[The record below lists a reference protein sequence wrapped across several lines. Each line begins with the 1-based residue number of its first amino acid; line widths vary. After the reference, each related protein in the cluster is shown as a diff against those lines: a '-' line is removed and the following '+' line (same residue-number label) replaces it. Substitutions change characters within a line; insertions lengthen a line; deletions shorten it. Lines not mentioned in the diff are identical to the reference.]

1 MSAIQDSVAKDLA
14 TQLSAAAGEAFAK
27 LGLDP
32 ALGAMRRSDR
42 PDLADFQC
50 NGAMAAAKAAKK
62 NPREIATSVVE
73 ALKSHELIAGCEV
86 AGPGF
91 INVKLSAAGLSRQA
105 EAIAKDER
113 AGAGRVGQ
121 SRRVV
126 MDFGGWNVAKE
137 MHIGHLRSTVIGDSL
152 QRLFRF
158 MGDHVT
164 SDVHLGDW
172 GLQMG
177 LLIVALAHERPELP
191 YFAEGA
197 AGPFPKDSPVT
208 MEDLGEIY
216 PAWSAKIKDKK
227 ELPDGTK
234 VPNPAYEPAVHE
246 AARKATAELQA
257 GRPGY
262 RALWRHFCDATRV
275 GLERECASLGVTFDL
290 WKGESDAEPFIPQL
304 VEDLKSRGIAEL
316 DQGAWI
322 VRVARESDKKEMPP
336 IILVNRDGAIGYHG
350 SDLGTI
356 VDRKRSI
363 DPQLSLYIVDQRQA
377 LHFEQVFRAS
387 DRAGYI
393 PESALEH
400 LGFGTVNGPDGK
412 PFKTRD
418 GGVLKLHE
426 LISQADA
433 TALARMKEQELGAE
447 ASEAERKDIAHKV
460 AVSAIKFS
468 DLSNVRTTNYIFD
481 LDRFI
486 SFEGK
491 TGPYLLYAA
500 VRMKSLKRKADEAQL
515 RPGPI
520 VVELDAERAL
530 VLALDG
536 FAEALRGAYD
546 KRMPHILCDHAF
558 SLAQAY
564 ASFWTAAPVLAETDR
579 SKQASRLALSMATL
593 KQLELVL
600 GLIGIE
606 TPERM

>member
-1 MSAIQDSVAKDLA
+1 MTTKPTDLA
-14 TQLSAAAGEAFAK
+14 DLLSDAAGAAFAA
-27 LGLDP
+27 LGLESS
-32 ALGAMRRSDR
+32 LGAMRRSDR

-50 NGAMAAAKAAKK
+50 NGAMAAAKRLGK
-62 NPREIATSVVE
+62 NPREIADAVV
-73 ALKSHELIAGCEV
+73 ASLRASPLVASAEV

-91 INVKLSAAGLSRQA
+91 INVKVAAGALA
-105 EAIAKDER
+105 ERAEQIAADER
-113 AGAGRVGQ
+113 SGARKVE
-121 SRRVV
+121 SPRRVV
-126 MDFGGWNVAKE
+126 IDFGGWNVAKE

-158 MGDHVT
+158 MGDAVT

-177 LLIVALAHERPELP
+177 QLINEVKLEQPDLP
-191 YFAEGA
+191 YFDA
-197 AGPFPKDSPVT
+197 AFTGPYPETSPVT
-208 MEDLGEIY
+208 MDDLGRLY
-216 PAWSAKIKDKK
+216 PLASAKSKTD
-227 ELPDGTK
+227 
-234 VPNPAYEPAVHE
+234 E
-246 AARKATAELQA
+246 ARRDEDRKATQELQA

-262 RALWRHFCDATRV
+262 RALWRHFCNVTRV

-290 WKGESDAEPFIPQL
+290 WKGESDAEPFIPEI
-304 VEDLKSRGIAEL
+304 VKDLETRGISEFDA
-316 DQGAWI
+316 GAWI
-322 VRVARESDKKEMPP
+322 VRVARETDKKEMPP

-363 DPQLSLYIVDQRQA
+363 DPQLSMYVVDQRQA

-387 DRAGYI
+387 ERAGYL
-393 PESALEH
+393 PEKELEH

-418 GGVLKLHE
+418 GGTLKLQAF
-426 LISQADA
+426 IAQADEV
-433 TALARMKEQELGAE
+433 ALARMKEAELGADV
-447 ASEAERKDIAHKV
+447 SEAERADIAHKV
-460 AVSAIKFS
+460 AVAAIKFS

-500 VRMKSLKRKADEAQL
+500 VRIKSLARRAEGEDVKA
-515 RPGPI
+515 GPI
-520 VVELDAERAL
+520 KVELDAERAL
-530 VLALDG
+530 VLQLDA
-536 FAEALRGAYD
+536 FNDALRGAYD
-546 KRMPHILCDHAF
+546 KRMPHILCEHAYA
-558 SLAQAY
+558 LAQAFSSFY
-564 ASFWTAAPVLAETDR
+564 AAAPILVESDAA
-579 SKQASRLALSMATL
+579 KKASRLALALATL
-593 KQLELVL
+593 KQLEIVL

>member
-1 MSAIQDSVAKDLA
+1 MKDLA
-14 TQLSAAAGEAFAK
+14 GRLSEVAGAAFAK
-27 LGLDP
+27 LGLD
-32 ALGAMRRSDR
+32 AGLGAMRRSDR

-62 NPREIATSVVE
+62 NPREIAVAVVE
-73 ALKSHELIAGCEV
+73 ELKASPLVASAEV

-91 INVKLSAAGLSRQA
+91 INVRLSAAGLSDRAQ
-105 EAIAKDER
+105 EIAKDER
-113 AGAGRVGQ
+113 AEALRVANA
-121 SRRVV
+121 RRVV

-158 MGDHVT
+158 MGDKVT

-177 LLIVALAHERPELP
+177 QLINEVKLEQPQLP
-191 YFAEGA
+191 YFD
-197 AGPFPKDSPVT
+197 AGFTGPYPETSPVT
-208 MEDLGEIY
+208 MDDLGRLY
-216 PAWSAKIKDKK
+216 PLASGKSKTD
-227 ELPDGTK
+227 
-234 VPNPAYEPAVHE
+234 E
-246 AARKATAELQA
+246 ARREEDRKATAELQA

-262 RALWRHFCDATRV
+262 RALWRHFCNVTRV

-290 WKGESDAEPFIPQL
+290 WKGESDAEPFVPEI
-304 VEDLKSRGIAEL
+304 VADLKERKIAEF
-316 DQGAWI
+316 DAGAWI
-322 VRVARESDKKEMPP
+322 VRVARPDDKKEMPP
-336 IILVNRDGAIGYHG
+336 IILVNRDGATGYHT

-363 DPQLSLYIVDQRQA
+363 DPELSLYIVDQRQA

-387 DRAGYI
+387 DMAGYM
-393 PESALEH
+393 PESTLEH

-418 GGVLKLHE
+418 GGVLKLHD
-426 LISQADA
+426 LIAQADA
-433 TALARMKEQELGAE
+433 TALARMKEAELGADV
-447 ASEAERKDIAHKV
+447 SEAEQASIAHKV

-500 VRMKSLKRKADEAQL
+500 VRIKSLARRAEAEGVK
-515 RPGPI
+515 PGPI
-520 VVELDAERAL
+520 AVELDAERAL

-536 FAEALRGAYD
+536 FNEALRGAYD
-546 KRMPHILCDHAF
+546 KRLPHILCDHVYT
-558 SLAQAY
+558 LAQAFSGFY
-564 ASFWTAAPVLAETDR
+564 AAAPIMAESDPAKR
-579 SKQASRLALSMATL
+579 ASRFALAMATL
-593 KQLELVL
+593 KQLELAL

>member
-1 MSAIQDSVAKDLA
+1 MTETRELA
-14 TQLSAAAGEAFAK
+14 GLLSDAAGAAFAA
-27 LGLDP
+27 LGLD
-32 ALGAMRRSDR
+32 ASLGTMRRSDR

-62 NPREIATSVVE
+62 NPREIATAVVE
-73 ALKSHELIAGCEV
+73 ALKASPLVTSAEV

-91 INVKLSAAGLSRQA
+91 INVRLSTAGLSARA
-105 EAIAKDER
+105 EEIAADKR
-113 AGAGRVGQ
+113 AGAGTVETP
-121 SRRVV
+121 RRVV

-158 MGDHVT
+158 MGDAVT

-177 LLIVALAHERPELP
+177 QLINEVKLEQPGLP
-191 YFAEGA
+191 YFDADFT
-197 AGPFPKDSPVT
+197 GPYPAQSPVT
-208 MEDLGEIY
+208 MDDLGRLY
-216 PAWSAKIKDKK
+216 PQASAKSKTD
-227 ELPDGTK
+227 
-234 VPNPAYEPAVHE
+234 E
-246 AARKATAELQA
+246 ARREEDRRATAELQA
-257 GRPGY
+257 GRTGY
-262 RALWRHFCDATRV
+262 RALWRHFCNVTRV
-275 GLERECASLGVTFDL
+275 GLERECKSLGVTFDL
-290 WKGESDAEPFIPQL
+290 WKGESDAEPFIPEI
-304 VEDLKSRGIAEL
+304 VEDLKSRGIAEF

-356 VDRKRSI
+356 VDRKRSV

-387 DRAGYI
+387 DIAGYL
-393 PESALEH
+393 PEKELEH

-418 GGVLKLHE
+418 GGILKLHD
-426 LISQADA
+426 LILQADEV
-433 TALARMKEQELGAE
+433 ALARMKEAELGAD
-447 ASEAERKDIAHKV
+447 ASEAERSDIAHKV
-460 AVSAIKFS
+460 AVAAIKFS
-468 DLSNVRTTNYIFD
+468 DLSNVRTTNYVFD

-500 VRMKSLKRKADEAQL
+500 VRIKSLARRAEGEGVK
-515 RPGPI
+515 PGPI
-520 VVELDAERAL
+520 SVELDAERAL

-536 FAEALRGAYD
+536 FNDALRGAYD
-546 KRMPHILCDHAF
+546 KRMPHILCDHAYTLGQAF
-558 SLAQAY
+558 SGFY
-564 ASFWTAAPVLAETDR
+564 AAAPILAEGDPV
-579 SKQASRLALSMATL
+579 KKASRFALALATL
-593 KQLELVL
+593 KQLELAL

-606 TPERM
+606 TPDRM

>member
-1 MSAIQDSVAKDLA
+1 
-14 TQLSAAAGEAFAK
+14 
-27 LGLDP
+27 
-32 ALGAMRRSDR
+32 
-42 PDLADFQC
+42 
-50 NGAMAAAKAAKK
+50 
-62 NPREIATSVVE
+62 
-73 ALKSHELIAGCEV
+73 
-86 AGPGF
+86 
-91 INVKLSAAGLSRQA
+91 
-105 EAIAKDER
+105 
-113 AGAGRVGQ
+113 
-121 SRRVV
+121 
-126 MDFGGWNVAKE
+126 
-137 MHIGHLRSTVIGDSL
+137 
-152 QRLFRF
+152 
-158 MGDHVT
+158 MGDQVT

-208 MEDLGEIY
+208 MEDLGDIY
-216 PAWSAKIKDKK
+216 PAWSAKIKEKR

-234 VPNPAYEPAVHE
+234 VPNPAYELAVHD

-275 GLERECASLGVTFDL
+275 GLERECASLGVQFNL
-290 WKGESDAEPFIPQL
+290 WKGESDAEPYVPEL

-356 VDRKRSI
+356 IDRKRTI
-363 DPQLSLYIVDQRQA
+363 DPELSLYIVDQRQA

-393 PESALEH
+393 PENALEH

-418 GGVLKLHE
+418 GGVLKLYE
-426 LISQADA
+426 LINQADE
-433 TALARMKEQELGAE
+433 TALSRMKESEQGLGADL
-447 ASEAERKDIAHKV
+447 SEAERKEVAHKV

-500 VRMKSLKRKADEAQL
+500 VRMKSLKRKADEAQV

-564 ASFWTAAPVLAETDR
+564 AGFWTAAAVLAEPDR
-579 SKQASRLALSMATL
+579 AKQASRLALSMATL

>member
-1 MSAIQDSVAKDLA
+1 MTKSQDLA
-14 TQLSAAAGEAFAK
+14 GLLSDAAGAAFVA
-27 LGLDP
+27 LGLD
-32 ALGAMRRSDR
+32 AQLGAVRRSDR

-50 NGAMAAAKAAKK
+50 NGAMAAAKKLGK
-62 NPREIATSVVE
+62 NPREIATAVVD
-73 ALKSHELIAGCEV
+73 ALKASPLVASSDV

-91 INVKLSAAGLSRQA
+91 INVRLSAVGLNKRA
-105 EAIAKDER
+105 EEIAADAR
-113 AGAGRVGQ
+113 TGAWRVETP
-121 SRRVV
+121 RRVV

-158 MGDHVT
+158 MGDSVT

-177 LLIVALAHERPELP
+177 QLINEVKLEQPGLP
-191 YFAEGA
+191 YFDESFT
-197 AGPFPKDSPVT
+197 GPYPETSPVT
-208 MEDLGEIY
+208 MDDLGRLY
-216 PAWSAKIKDKK
+216 PLASGKSKTD
-227 ELPDGTK
+227 
-234 VPNPAYEPAVHE
+234 E
-246 AARKATAELQA
+246 ARRDEDRKATQELQS

-262 RALWRHFCDATRV
+262 RALWRHFCNVTRV
-275 GLERECASLGVTFDL
+275 GLERECASLGVKFDL
-290 WKGESDAEPFIPQL
+290 WKGESDAEPFIPEI
-304 VEDLKSRGIAEL
+304 VEDLKARGISEFDA
-316 DQGAWI
+316 GAWI

-356 VDRKRSI
+356 MDRKRSV
-363 DPQLSLYIVDQRQA
+363 DPQLSLYVVDQRQA

-387 DRAGYI
+387 ERAGYL
-393 PESALEH
+393 PEKELEH

-412 PFKTRD
+412 PFKTRE
-418 GGVLKLHE
+418 GGILKLHE
-426 LISQADA
+426 FIAQADA
-433 TALARMKEQELGAE
+433 VATARMKEAELGADV
-447 ASEAERKDIAHKV
+447 SEAEQEAIAHKV
-460 AVSAIKFS
+460 AVAAIKFS

-500 VRMKSLKRKADEAQL
+500 VRIKSLARRAEAEGVKV
-515 RPGPI
+515 GPI
-520 VVELDAERAL
+520 TIELDAERAL

-536 FAEALRGAYD
+536 FNDALRGAYE
-546 KRMPHILCDHAF
+546 KRMPHILCEHAYALGQAF
-558 SLAQAY
+558 SGFY
-564 ASFWTAAPVLAETDR
+564 AAAPILVESDPA
-579 SKQASRLALSMATL
+579 KKASRLALALATL

>member
-32 ALGAMRRSDR
+32 ALGAVRRSDR
-42 PDLADFQC
+42 PDLADYQC

-62 NPREIATSVVE
+62 NPREIATAVVE
-73 ALKSHELIAGCEV
+73 ALKGHELIAACEV

-113 AGAGRVGQ
+113 AGAGRVAQ
-121 SRRVV
+121 ARRVV

-158 MGDHVT
+158 MGDTVT

-177 LLIVALAHERPELP
+177 QLINEVKLEQPDLP
-191 YFAEGA
+191 YFVEGA
-197 AGPFPKDSPVT
+197 TGPFPETSPVT
-208 MEDLGEIY
+208 MDDLGRLY
-216 PAWSAKIKDKK
+216 PQASAKSKTDEARR
-227 ELPDGTK
+227 ELD
-234 VPNPAYEPAVHE
+234 
-246 AARKATAELQA
+246 RKATAELQA

-262 RALWRHFCDATRV
+262 RALWRHFCNVTRV
-275 GLERECASLGVTFDL
+275 GLERECASLGVKFNL
-290 WKGESDAEPFIPQL
+290 WKGESDAEPFVPEL
-304 VEDLKSRGIAEL
+304 VADLKSRQIAEL
-316 DQGAWI
+316 DAGAWI
-322 VRVARESDKKEMPP
+322 VRVARETDKMDPPMPP

-356 VDRKRSI
+356 MDRKRSI
-363 DPQLSLYIVDQRQA
+363 DPQLTLYIVDQRQA

-387 DRAGYI
+387 DLAGYM
-393 PESALEH
+393 PETSLEH

-418 GGVLKLHE
+418 GGILKLHD
-426 LISQADA
+426 LIAQADD
-433 TALARMKEQELGAE
+433 TALARMKEAELGAD
-447 ASEAERKDIAHKV
+447 ASATEQAEIAHKV
-460 AVSAIKFS
+460 AVAAIKFS
-468 DLSNVRTTNYIFD
+468 DLSNSRTTNYIFD
-481 LDRFI
+481 LDRFV

-500 VRMKSLKRKADEAQL
+500 VRMKSLKRKADEAQI

-520 VVELDAERAL
+520 VVELDAERGL

-564 ASFWTAAPVLAETDR
+564 ASFWAAAAVLAEPDKA
-579 SKQASRLALSMATL
+579 KQASRLALSMATL

>member
-1 MSAIQDSVAKDLA
+1 MTTSRDLA
-14 TQLSAAAGEAFAK
+14 GLLSDAAGAAFVS
-27 LGLDP
+27 LGLE
-32 ALGAMRRSDR
+32 AQLGAMRRSDR

-50 NGAMAAAKAAKK
+50 NGAMAAAKKLGK
-62 NPREIATSVVE
+62 NPREIATAVVD
-73 ALKSHELIAGCEV
+73 ALKASPLVASSEV

-91 INVKLSAAGLSRQA
+91 INVKLSADGLAKRA
-105 EAIAKDER
+105 EEIAADER
-113 AGAGRVGQ
+113 AGAQRVETP
-121 SRRVV
+121 RRVV

-158 MGDHVT
+158 MGDKVT

-177 LLIVALAHERPELP
+177 QLINEVKLEQPGLP
-191 YFAEGA
+191 YFDA
-197 AGPFPKDSPVT
+197 AFTGPYPEQSPVT
-208 MEDLGEIY
+208 MDDLSRLYPLASGKSKTDEARRDED
-216 PAWSAKIKDKK
+216 
-227 ELPDGTK
+227 
-234 VPNPAYEPAVHE
+234 
-246 AARKATAELQA
+246 RKATQELQS

-262 RALWRHFCDATRV
+262 RALWKHFCNVTRV

-290 WKGESDAEPFIPQL
+290 WKGESDAEPFVPEL
-304 VEDLKSRGIAEL
+304 VEDLKSREIAEF
-316 DQGAWI
+316 DAGAWI
-322 VRVARESDKKEMPP
+322 VRVARETDKKEMPP

-363 DPQLSLYIVDQRQA
+363 DPQLSLYVVDQRQA

-387 DRAGYI
+387 ERAGYL
-393 PESALEH
+393 PEKELEH

-412 PFKTRD
+412 PFKTRE
-418 GGVLKLHE
+418 GGILKLHE
-426 LISQADA
+426 FIAQADA
-433 TALARMKEQELGAE
+433 VALARMKEAELGSDV
-447 ASEAERKDIAHKV
+447 SEAERADIAHKV
-460 AVSAIKFS
+460 AAAAIKFS

-500 VRMKSLKRKADEAQL
+500 VRIKSLARRAEAEGVK
-515 RPGPI
+515 PGPI
-520 VVELDAERAL
+520 SIELDAERTL

-536 FAEALRGAYD
+536 FNDALRGTYE
-546 KRMPHILCDHAF
+546 KRMPHILCEHAYT
-558 SLAQAY
+558 LAQAFSGFY
-564 ASFWTAAPVLAETDR
+564 AAAPVLVESDPV
-579 SKQASRLALSMATL
+579 KKASRLALALATL
-593 KQLELVL
+593 KQLEIVL
-600 GLIGIE
+600 GLIGIG

>member
-1 MSAIQDSVAKDLA
+1 MTKSTDLA
-14 TQLSAAAGEAFAK
+14 DLLSDVAGAAFAAQ
-27 LGLDP
+27 GLE
-32 ALGAMRRSDR
+32 ASYGAMRRSDR

-50 NGAMAAAKAAKK
+50 NGAMAAAKKVGK
-62 NPREIATSVVE
+62 NPREIATSIVE
-73 ALKSHELIAGCEV
+73 AMKASPLVASAEV

-91 INVKLSAAGLSRQA
+91 INVKLSAAALSTRA
-105 EAIAKDER
+105 EEIAADPR
-113 AGAGRVGQ
+113 SGARKVETP
-121 SRRVV
+121 RRVV
-126 MDFGGWNVAKE
+126 IDFGGWNVAKE

-158 MGDHVT
+158 RGDQVT

-177 LLIVALAHERPELP
+177 LLIVAIRETQPDLP

-197 AGPFPKDSPVT
+197 TGPFPESGPVT
-208 MEDLGEIY
+208 MEDLGQLY
-216 PAWSAKIKDKK
+216 PSYSLMIKEKIG
-227 ELPDGTK
+227 EEPNER
-234 VPNPAYEPAVHE
+234 PNPAYRPDVHD

-262 RALWRHFCDATRV
+262 RALWRHFCNATRI
-275 GLERECASLGVTFDL
+275 GLERECDSLGVRFDL
-290 WKGESDAEPFIPQL
+290 WKGESDAEPFVPEL
-304 VEDLKSRGIAEL
+304 VEDLKARGIAEF
-316 DQGAWI
+316 DAGAWI
-322 VRVARESDKKEMPP
+322 VRVKRETDKKEVPP
-336 IILVNRDGAIGYHG
+336 IILVNRDGAIGYHT

-363 DPQLSLYIVDQRQA
+363 DPQLILYVVDQRQA

-387 DRAGYI
+387 DRAGLM

-400 LGFGTVNGPDGK
+400 PGFGTVNGADGK

-426 LISQADA
+426 LIAQADA
-433 TALARMKEQELGAE
+433 TAMARIKEAELGADV
-447 ASEAERKDIAHKV
+447 SEAERADIAHKV
-460 AVSAIKFS
+460 AVAAIKFS

-491 TGPYLLYAA
+491 TGPYLLFNA
-500 VRMKSLKRKADEAQL
+500 VRIKSLARRAAEEGATA
-515 RPGPI
+515 GPI
-520 VVELDAERAL
+520 MVELDAERAL
-530 VLALDG
+530 VLQLDA
-536 FAEALRGAYD
+536 FNEALRGAYD
-546 KRMPHILCDHAF
+546 KRMPHILCEHVY
-558 SLAQAY
+558 SLAQAFSGFY
-564 ASFWTAAPVLAETDR
+564 AAAPVMVESDPV
-579 SKQASRLALSMATL
+579 KKASRLALALATL